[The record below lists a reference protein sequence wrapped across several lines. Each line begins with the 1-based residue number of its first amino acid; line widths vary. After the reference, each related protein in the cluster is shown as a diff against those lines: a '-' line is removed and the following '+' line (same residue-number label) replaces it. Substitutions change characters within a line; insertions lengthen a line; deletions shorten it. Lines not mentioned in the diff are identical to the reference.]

1 MDSFYRI
8 RALVDSSLEEE
19 ICLGNS
25 VAAAMEAFEKV
36 EAKDTGEKFG
46 TYGIDVAMVHRITF
60 GEAGPVFEDVTY
72 QVDGEKWARADFD
85 QCKRFFQKA

>member
-8 RALVDSSLEEE
+8 RALVDSSLEEK

-25 VAAAMEAFEKV
+25 VAAAMEAFGKV
-36 EAKDTGEKFG
+36 EADDTGEKFD

-72 QVDGEKWARADFD
+72 QIDGTKWARADFD
-85 QCKRFFQKA
+85 QCMQFFQKS